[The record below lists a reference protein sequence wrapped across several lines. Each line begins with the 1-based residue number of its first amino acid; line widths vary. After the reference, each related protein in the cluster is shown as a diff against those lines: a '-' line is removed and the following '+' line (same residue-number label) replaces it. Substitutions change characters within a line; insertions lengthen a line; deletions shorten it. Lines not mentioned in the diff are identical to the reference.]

1 MAKPYNFLPD
11 VNDVANIKITA
22 NGTYFTEVQW
32 LEFESAVM
40 YIAAYDSSG
49 NIVTPS
55 VGTATFSV
63 ETIGGQFVSAP
74 SDGDNPVDLT
84 LIGEDSTYNMPLFL
98 GGVRGAKLVLS
109 GADFV
114 TDGIAYFK
122 AYCWRV

>member
-1 MAKPYNFLPD
+1 MAKAYNFLPD

-22 NGTYFTEVQW
+22 NGTYFTETQL
-32 LEFESAVM
+32 LEFQSSVM
-40 YIAAYDSSG
+40 YIAAYDSSD

-63 ETIGGQFVSAP
+63 ETISGQFVSVP

-84 LIGEDSTYNMPLFL
+84 LAGEDSAYNMPLFL